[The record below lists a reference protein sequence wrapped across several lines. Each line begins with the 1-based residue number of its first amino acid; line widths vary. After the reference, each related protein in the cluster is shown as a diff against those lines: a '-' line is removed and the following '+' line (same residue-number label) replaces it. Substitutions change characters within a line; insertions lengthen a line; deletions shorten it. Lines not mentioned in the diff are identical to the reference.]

1 MSGRSSEEG
10 VEALIHLLNRDVLLL
25 GYLSYHC
32 SIIATHCVGILE
44 SILTSRSV
52 KRADD
57 VLTDSAVDSLIA
69 YVDLVVAGYVAGLA
83 LGEGRSC
90 GGQHHGQHRCQRH
103 YLPQLIT
110 SQ

>member
-1 MSGRSSEEG
+1 MSGRSSGES
-10 VEALIHLLNRDVLLL
+10 VEALVGLLNGDVLLL
-25 GYLSYHC
+25 GYLSHHS
-32 SIIATHCVGILE
+32 SIVVRYGIGIFV
-44 SILTSRSV
+44 SKLTGRSL